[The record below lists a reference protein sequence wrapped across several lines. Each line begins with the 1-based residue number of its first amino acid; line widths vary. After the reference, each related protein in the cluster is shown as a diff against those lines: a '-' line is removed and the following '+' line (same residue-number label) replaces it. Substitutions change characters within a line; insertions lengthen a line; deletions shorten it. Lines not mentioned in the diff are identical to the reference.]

1 MYGSMIWEE
10 IQVRESS
17 LGAAFAIRA
26 YNNSERDGLE
36 IQNFEELKKTNL
48 EYRVSWGGEL

>member
-36 IQNFEELKKTNL
+36 I
-48 EYRVSWGGEL
+48 